1 MSHQPAFAPG
11 QIDELF
17 ENILNE
23 YELKYNI
30 HVYSMSPWI
39 ISFDNFMTDT
49 ETKALISVSQND
61 THISIHSINYCILEN
76 IYMGAIH

>member
-1 MSHQPAFAPG
+1 MSMQPAFEPG

-23 YELKYNI
+23 YELKYDI

-39 ISFDNFMTDT
+39 ISFDNFMSDT
-49 ETKALISVSQND
+49 ETKALVSVSLSF
-61 THISIHSINYCILEN
+61 IMFI
-76 IYMGAIH
+76 